1 MKLKNNHNLIE
12 TMKMFNHI
20 RITLVLWTLY
30 IFATIGLLSSCSGK
44 EYINAIPAESQMLIR
59 LNPTKLSGAKSPLI
73 LKTLLHVKKID
84 GAGIDLSQD
93 VYFFEDG
100 QGNFGLCAKVSSD
113 SELEKSL
120 QEAGLSLTKRRDYKF
135 AALSS
140 GWVIG
145 FSDNTA
151 LLMGP
156 VVPAAQDD
164 LITLMARYLGSDEE
178 QGIKSSPMY
187 ATSDSIDAPMSLVA
201 QTRALPEQFV
211 APFTMGAPKDTDPA
225 DVILAAAMEVKSG
238 RLLMHGKTL
247 SYKKSINS
255 AIDKAAKVYR
265 PIKGDYI
272 KAMSQDD
279 VLGLFLNVDGK
290 EFHKLM
296 IQNRAT
302 TAMLAGINTA
312 IDMDN
317 IIKSVDGDLT
327 LVTSSLGKDNLHMMM
342 AAHLSGAPWLA
353 DVDYW
358 KESVPAGGHI
368 GDWGKNCYYYSGN
381 GTTYFFGV
389 TPDMQYMSGAS
400 PEEAKQSITTSAKPL
415 PTDLQEIIKGK
426 KFAMVVNFKA
436 LGNSK
441 AAAVT
446 SLLMPMF
453 GNINTIVYTMD
464 K

>member
-1 MKLKNNHNLIE
+1 
-12 TMKMFNHI
+12 MKMFTHI

-30 IFATIGLLSSCSGK
+30 IFASIGILSSCSGSN
-44 EYINAIPAESQMLIR
+44 YLNAIPSESQMLIR
-59 LNPTKLSGAKSPLI
+59 FNPTKLSGTKSPLI
-73 LKTLLHVKKID
+73 LKTLLHVKD
-84 GAGIDLSQD
+84 LDESGIDLSQD
-93 VYFFEDG
+93 VFFFEDG
-100 QGNFGLCAKVSSD
+100 QGNFGLCAKVGSD
-113 SELEKSL
+113 SKLAKSL
-120 QEAGLSLTKRRDYKF
+120 ENTGLTLIKRRDYKF
-135 AALSS
+135 AALQS

-145 FSDNTA
+145 FSDEAA

-164 LITLMARYLGSDEE
+164 LITLMARYLGSDED

-187 ATSDSIDAPMSLVA
+187 ATSDSIDAPMSIVVQA
-201 QTRALPEQFV
+201 QALPEQFV
-211 APFTMGAPKDTDPA
+211 APFTMGAPKDADPA
-225 DVILAAAMEVKSG
+225 DVILAASMEVKNG

-255 AIDKAAKVYR
+255 AIVKASAVYR

-272 KAMSQDD
+272 NAMSQDD

-290 EFHKLM
+290 QFHNLM
-296 IQNRAT
+296 IQNRAA

-327 LVTSSLGKDNLHMMM
+327 LVTSSLGKENLHMMM
-342 AAHLSGAPWLA
+342 AARLSGAPWLA

-358 KESVPAGGHI
+358 KKSVPAGGHI

-389 TPDMQYMSGAS
+389 TQDMQYMSGAS
-400 PEEAKQSITTSAKPL
+400 PEEARHSITTSSKPL
-415 PTDLQEIIKGK
+415 PADLQEIIKGK
-426 KFAMVVNFKA
+426 KFAMVVNFDA
-436 LGNSK
+436 LGSGK
-441 AAAVT
+441 AAALT
-446 SLLMPMF
+446 SLFKPMF
-453 GNINTIVYTMD
+453 GNVKTIVYLMD